1 MPDNVLKGKRI
12 TGSARAPKQ
21 IIEQRTCKSKRCDTV
36 LSRYN
41 RREFCFAHAPAKFPR
56 VRGRIASENG

>member
-1 MPDNVLKGKRI
+1 MTDNVLKGKRI
-12 TGSARAPKQ
+12 VGSARAPKQ
-21 IIEQRTCKSKRCDTV
+21 INESRTCAAKTCGTV

-56 VRGRIASENG
+56 VRGRIVSENS